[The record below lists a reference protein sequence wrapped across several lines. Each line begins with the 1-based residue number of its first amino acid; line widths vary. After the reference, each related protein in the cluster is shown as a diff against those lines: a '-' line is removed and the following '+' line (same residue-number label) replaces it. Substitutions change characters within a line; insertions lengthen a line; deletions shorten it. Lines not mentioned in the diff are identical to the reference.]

1 MGNKFTVSKYLGNYF
16 PGSYPHFISDM
27 NVKDLREKHNLSQQ
41 ELSEKTG
48 IPRDRIAKWEQGKG
62 NPKSEDYNIL
72 SAFFAALTLE
82 DVPRGTYVEQ
92 RMNHKLN
99 SVREGI
105 PIYEDAPYTL
115 GNVESYRDTPTDK
128 ADFWVTIPGLKN
140 CNYGCRATGDSMH
153 PLIRSHA
160 LVVGE
165 EITDTSFIPSG
176 DIYIVRAKNGME
188 TIKYVQT
195 HETDPKKFVLVP
207 YNKNAKPTEILKK
220 DIIKI
225 YKAKAVFNV
234 L

>member
-1 MGNKFTVSKYLGNYF
+1 
-16 PGSYPHFISDM
+16 M
-27 NVKDLREKHNLSQQ
+27 NVKELREKYGLSQH
-41 ELSEKTG
+41 ELEEKTG
-48 IPRDRIAKWEQGKG
+48 IPRERIAKWEQGKG
-62 NPKSEDYNIL
+62 SPKAEDSAIL
-72 SAFFAALTLE
+72 TAFFGGLALE
-82 DVPRGTYVEQ
+82 QVPRGTYLNE
-92 RMNHKLN
+92 RLNKKLN
-99 SVREGI
+99 HVKEGI

-115 GNVESYRDTPTDK
+115 GNIESYRDTPPEK
-128 ADFWVTIPGLKN
+128 ADFWVTIPGLRN
-140 CNYGCRATGDSMH
+140 CTYGCRATGDSMH

-176 DIYIVRAKNGME
+176 DIYIIRAKNGME
-188 TIKYVQT
+188 TIKYIQA

-207 YNKNAKPTEILKK
+207 YNEKAKSTEILKK